1 VGLTAPRTVLFV
13 CAHGAYRSRL
23 AAAFFNA
30 SAPDGW
36 RATSAGVEPQ
46 AAISAAAV
54 DLVAGTVGESRLERG
69 TPSALAD
76 AGPRDRTVAIDCA
89 VPGAERWDLAVT
101 EVGPAQRDEIRARAE
116 ALAAELRADRATPS
130 RPPQSPRPPRAR

>member
-1 VGLTAPRTVLFV
+1 MPPRTVTFV

-30 SAPDGW
+30 AAPAGW

-54 DLVAGTVGESRLERG
+54 DLAAGTPAKSQLERG
-69 TPSALAD
+69 RPMALAD
-76 AGPRDRTVAIDCA
+76 APPGGLRITIDCA
-89 VPGAERWDLAVT
+89 VAGAERWDLTVT

-116 ALAAELRADRATPS
+116 ALASELSAG
-130 RPPQSPRPPRAR
+130 

>member
-1 VGLTAPRTVLFV
+1 MTARTVLFV

-30 SAPDGW
+30 AAQAGW
-36 RATSAGVEPQ
+36 RATSAGIEPQ

-54 DLVAGTVGESRLERG
+54 DLAAGSAAAPQLDLGR
-69 TPSALAD
+69 PSALAD
-76 AGPRDRTVAIDCA
+76 AGSRDRTVAIDCA
-89 VPGAERWDLAVT
+89 VAGAERWDLAVT

-116 ALAAELRADRATPS
+116 ALASELSAG
-130 RPPQSPRPPRAR
+130 

>member
-1 VGLTAPRTVLFV
+1 MTPPRTVLFV

-30 SAPDGW
+30 ATPAGW

-46 AAISAAAV
+46 AAISATAV
-54 DLVAGTVGESRLERG
+54 DLAAGTAGESQLERG
-69 TPSALAD
+69 APGALAD

-89 VPGAERWDLAVT
+89 VEGAERWNLAVT

-116 ALAAELRADRATPS
+116 ALAAALSAG
-130 RPPQSPRPPRAR
+130 

>member
-1 VGLTAPRTVLFV
+1 LGVAAPRTVLFV
-13 CAHGAYRSRL
+13 CVHGAYRSRL

-36 RATSAGVEPQ
+36 RAASAGVEPQ
-46 AAISAAAV
+46 AAISDAAV
-54 DLVAGTVGESRLERG
+54 ELAAGTVGESRLERG
-69 TPSALAD
+69 APSALAD
-76 AGPRDRTVAIDCA
+76 AGPRDLTVAIDCA

-116 ALAAELRADRATPS
+116 ALAAELSAG
-130 RPPQSPRPPRAR
+130 

>member
-1 VGLTAPRTVLFV
+1 MGVAAAPRTVLFV

-36 RATSAGVEPQ
+36 RAGSAGVDPQ
-46 AAISAAAV
+46 AAVSPAAL
-54 DLVAGTVGESRLERG
+54 DLVAGTVGEALLERG
-69 TPSALAD
+69 APSALAN

-101 EVGPAQRDEIRARAE
+101 EVGTAQRDELRARAE
-116 ALAAELRADRATPS
+116 ALAAEL
-130 RPPQSPRPPRAR
+130 SPG